1 MGKANNDIIILLHG
15 GGLSWWNYIDEI
27 SLLENEFHI
36 VIPILDGH
44 SGSNTNFT
52 SIESNALEII
62 NFINKNYNGKVK
74 LIGGLSLGGQILL
87 EILSKNPNIC
97 ECAIIESALVIP
109 MDFTYK
115 MIEPIFNLSYCL
127 ISKKWFSKLQFKSLK
142 LKKSLFALYY
152 EDTCKITK
160 DNFEDY
166 FGDADIDFKEAIVSE
181 ANINAI
187 AYMIGIIRLN
197 DNEDVQKAVDILKKS
212 VDPNRWICV
221 VPDSVIIDSNQN
233 VIIVIMDE
241 KNNADTIH
249 NNFENIK

>member
-1 MGKANNDIIILLHG
+1 MKKIFLLIAVSLLLITGCKKENNITKMSLKSILKSSTKGAQLPD
-15 GGLSWWNYIDEI
+15 NYI
-27 SLLENEFHI
+27 
-36 VIPILDGH
+36 
-44 SGSNTNFT
+44 T
-52 SIESNALEII
+52 
-62 NFINKNYNGKVK
+62 
-74 LIGGLSLGGQILL
+74 
-87 EILSKNPNIC
+87 
-97 ECAIIESALVIP
+97 
-109 MDFTYK
+109 
-115 MIEPIFNLSYCL
+115 
-127 ISKKWFSKLQFKSLK
+127 
-142 LKKSLFALYY
+142 
-152 EDTCKITK
+152 KITK

-197 DNEDVQKAVDILKKS
+197 DNEDTQKAVDTLKKS

>member
-1 MGKANNDIIILLHG
+1 MKKIFLLFAVSLLLITGCKKENNITKMSLKSILKTSTKGAQLPD
-15 GGLSWWNYIDEI
+15 NYI
-27 SLLENEFHI
+27 
-36 VIPILDGH
+36 
-44 SGSNTNFT
+44 T
-52 SIESNALEII
+52 
-62 NFINKNYNGKVK
+62 
-74 LIGGLSLGGQILL
+74 
-87 EILSKNPNIC
+87 
-97 ECAIIESALVIP
+97 
-109 MDFTYK
+109 
-115 MIEPIFNLSYCL
+115 
-127 ISKKWFSKLQFKSLK
+127 
-142 LKKSLFALYY
+142 
-152 EDTCKITK
+152 KITK

-197 DNEDVQKAVDILKKS
+197 DNEDVQKAVDTLKKS

-249 NNFENIK
+249 NNFKNIK

>member
-1 MGKANNDIIILLHG
+1 MKKIFLLIAVSLLLITGCKKENNITKMSLKSILKASTKGVQLPD
-15 GGLSWWNYIDEI
+15 NYI
-27 SLLENEFHI
+27 
-36 VIPILDGH
+36 
-44 SGSNTNFT
+44 T
-52 SIESNALEII
+52 
-62 NFINKNYNGKVK
+62 
-74 LIGGLSLGGQILL
+74 
-87 EILSKNPNIC
+87 
-97 ECAIIESALVIP
+97 
-109 MDFTYK
+109 
-115 MIEPIFNLSYCL
+115 
-127 ISKKWFSKLQFKSLK
+127 
-142 LKKSLFALYY
+142 
-152 EDTCKITK
+152 KITK

-197 DNEDVQKAVDILKKS
+197 DNVDTQKAVDTLKKS

-249 NNFENIK
+249 NNFKNIK

>member
-1 MGKANNDIIILLHG
+1 MKKIFLLITVSLLLITGCKKENDITKMSLKSILKTSTKGAQLPD
-15 GGLSWWNYIDEI
+15 NYI
-27 SLLENEFHI
+27 
-36 VIPILDGH
+36 
-44 SGSNTNFT
+44 T
-52 SIESNALEII
+52 
-62 NFINKNYNGKVK
+62 
-74 LIGGLSLGGQILL
+74 
-87 EILSKNPNIC
+87 
-97 ECAIIESALVIP
+97 
-109 MDFTYK
+109 
-115 MIEPIFNLSYCL
+115 
-127 ISKKWFSKLQFKSLK
+127 
-142 LKKSLFALYY
+142 
-152 EDTCKITK
+152 KITK

-197 DNEDVQKAVDILKKS
+197 DNVDTQKAVDALKKS

-249 NNFENIK
+249 NNFKNIK

>member
-1 MGKANNDIIILLHG
+1 MKKIFLLFAVSLLLITGCKKENNITKMSLKSILKTSTKGAQLPD
-15 GGLSWWNYIDEI
+15 NYI
-27 SLLENEFHI
+27 
-36 VIPILDGH
+36 
-44 SGSNTNFT
+44 T
-52 SIESNALEII
+52 
-62 NFINKNYNGKVK
+62 
-74 LIGGLSLGGQILL
+74 
-87 EILSKNPNIC
+87 
-97 ECAIIESALVIP
+97 
-109 MDFTYK
+109 
-115 MIEPIFNLSYCL
+115 
-127 ISKKWFSKLQFKSLK
+127 
-142 LKKSLFALYY
+142 
-152 EDTCKITK
+152 KITK

-197 DNEDVQKAVDILKKS
+197 DNVDTQKAVDTLKKS

-249 NNFENIK
+249 NNFKNIK

>member
-1 MGKANNDIIILLHG
+1 MKKIFLLFAVSLLLITGCKKENNITKMSLKSILKASTKGAQLPD
-15 GGLSWWNYIDEI
+15 NYI
-27 SLLENEFHI
+27 
-36 VIPILDGH
+36 
-44 SGSNTNFT
+44 T
-52 SIESNALEII
+52 
-62 NFINKNYNGKVK
+62 
-74 LIGGLSLGGQILL
+74 
-87 EILSKNPNIC
+87 
-97 ECAIIESALVIP
+97 
-109 MDFTYK
+109 
-115 MIEPIFNLSYCL
+115 
-127 ISKKWFSKLQFKSLK
+127 
-142 LKKSLFALYY
+142 
-152 EDTCKITK
+152 KITK

-197 DNEDVQKAVDILKKS
+197 NNVDTQKAVDTLKNS

-249 NNFENIK
+249 NNFKNIK

>member
-1 MGKANNDIIILLHG
+1 MKKIFLLIAVSLILITGCKKENNITKMSLKSILKTSTKGAQLPD
-15 GGLSWWNYIDEI
+15 NYI
-27 SLLENEFHI
+27 
-36 VIPILDGH
+36 
-44 SGSNTNFT
+44 T
-52 SIESNALEII
+52 
-62 NFINKNYNGKVK
+62 
-74 LIGGLSLGGQILL
+74 
-87 EILSKNPNIC
+87 
-97 ECAIIESALVIP
+97 
-109 MDFTYK
+109 
-115 MIEPIFNLSYCL
+115 
-127 ISKKWFSKLQFKSLK
+127 
-142 LKKSLFALYY
+142 
-152 EDTCKITK
+152 KITK

-197 DNEDVQKAVDILKKS
+197 DNVDTQKSVDILKNS

-249 NNFENIK
+249 NNFKNIK

>member
-1 MGKANNDIIILLHG
+1 MKKIFLLIAVSLLLISGCKKENNITKMSLKSILKSSTKGAQLPD
-15 GGLSWWNYIDEI
+15 NYI
-27 SLLENEFHI
+27 
-36 VIPILDGH
+36 
-44 SGSNTNFT
+44 T
-52 SIESNALEII
+52 
-62 NFINKNYNGKVK
+62 
-74 LIGGLSLGGQILL
+74 
-87 EILSKNPNIC
+87 
-97 ECAIIESALVIP
+97 
-109 MDFTYK
+109 
-115 MIEPIFNLSYCL
+115 
-127 ISKKWFSKLQFKSLK
+127 
-142 LKKSLFALYY
+142 
-152 EDTCKITK
+152 KITK

-197 DNEDVQKAVDILKKS
+197 DNEDTQKAVDTLKKS

-249 NNFENIK
+249 NNFKNIK

>member
-1 MGKANNDIIILLHG
+1 MKKIFLLIAVSLLLITGCKKENNITKMSLKSILKVSTKGAQLPD
-15 GGLSWWNYIDEI
+15 NYI
-27 SLLENEFHI
+27 
-36 VIPILDGH
+36 
-44 SGSNTNFT
+44 T
-52 SIESNALEII
+52 
-62 NFINKNYNGKVK
+62 
-74 LIGGLSLGGQILL
+74 
-87 EILSKNPNIC
+87 
-97 ECAIIESALVIP
+97 
-109 MDFTYK
+109 
-115 MIEPIFNLSYCL
+115 
-127 ISKKWFSKLQFKSLK
+127 
-142 LKKSLFALYY
+142 
-152 EDTCKITK
+152 KITK

-197 DNEDVQKAVDILKKS
+197 DNVDTQKSVDTLKKS

-249 NNFENIK
+249 NNFKNIK

>member
-1 MGKANNDIIILLHG
+1 MKKIFLLFAVSLLLITGCKKENNITKMSLKSILKASTKGAQLPD
-15 GGLSWWNYIDEI
+15 NYI
-27 SLLENEFHI
+27 
-36 VIPILDGH
+36 
-44 SGSNTNFT
+44 T
-52 SIESNALEII
+52 
-62 NFINKNYNGKVK
+62 
-74 LIGGLSLGGQILL
+74 
-87 EILSKNPNIC
+87 
-97 ECAIIESALVIP
+97 
-109 MDFTYK
+109 
-115 MIEPIFNLSYCL
+115 
-127 ISKKWFSKLQFKSLK
+127 
-142 LKKSLFALYY
+142 
-152 EDTCKITK
+152 KITK

-197 DNEDVQKAVDILKKS
+197 DNEDVQKAVDILKNS

-249 NNFENIK
+249 NNFKNIK

>member
-1 MGKANNDIIILLHG
+1 MKKIFLLIAVSLLLITGCKKENNITKMSLKSILKASTKGAQLPD
-15 GGLSWWNYIDEI
+15 NYI
-27 SLLENEFHI
+27 
-36 VIPILDGH
+36 
-44 SGSNTNFT
+44 T
-52 SIESNALEII
+52 
-62 NFINKNYNGKVK
+62 
-74 LIGGLSLGGQILL
+74 
-87 EILSKNPNIC
+87 
-97 ECAIIESALVIP
+97 
-109 MDFTYK
+109 
-115 MIEPIFNLSYCL
+115 
-127 ISKKWFSKLQFKSLK
+127 
-142 LKKSLFALYY
+142 
-152 EDTCKITK
+152 KITK

-197 DNEDVQKAVDILKKS
+197 DNVDTQKSVDILKKS

-249 NNFENIK
+249 NNFKNIK

>member
-1 MGKANNDIIILLHG
+1 MKKIFLL
-15 GGLSWWNYIDEI
+15 ITI
-27 SLLENEFHI
+27 SLLLITGCKKEN
-36 VIPILDGH
+36 
-44 SGSNTNFT
+44 
-52 SIESNALEII
+52 
-62 NFINKNYNGKVK
+62 
-74 LIGGLSLGGQILL
+74 
-87 EILSKNPNIC
+87 NI
-97 ECAIIESALVIP
+97 
-109 MDFTYK
+109 TK
-115 MIEPIFNLSYCL
+115 M
-127 ISKKWFSKLQFKSLK
+127 SLK
-142 LKKSLFALYY
+142 SILKASTKGAQLPDNYI
-152 EDTCKITK
+152 TKITK

-197 DNEDVQKAVDILKKS
+197 DNVDTQKAVDTLKKS

-249 NNFENIK
+249 NNFKNIK

>member
-1 MGKANNDIIILLHG
+1 MKKIFLLIAVSLLLITGCKKENNITKMSLKSILKASTKGAQLPD
-15 GGLSWWNYIDEI
+15 NYI
-27 SLLENEFHI
+27 
-36 VIPILDGH
+36 
-44 SGSNTNFT
+44 T
-52 SIESNALEII
+52 
-62 NFINKNYNGKVK
+62 
-74 LIGGLSLGGQILL
+74 
-87 EILSKNPNIC
+87 
-97 ECAIIESALVIP
+97 
-109 MDFTYK
+109 
-115 MIEPIFNLSYCL
+115 
-127 ISKKWFSKLQFKSLK
+127 
-142 LKKSLFALYY
+142 
-152 EDTCKITK
+152 KITK

-197 DNEDVQKAVDILKKS
+197 DNVDTQKSVDTLKKS

-249 NNFENIK
+249 NNFKNIK

>member
-1 MGKANNDIIILLHG
+1 MKKIFLLFAVSLLLITGCKKENNITKMSLKSILKASTKGAQLPD
-15 GGLSWWNYIDEI
+15 NYI
-27 SLLENEFHI
+27 
-36 VIPILDGH
+36 
-44 SGSNTNFT
+44 T
-52 SIESNALEII
+52 
-62 NFINKNYNGKVK
+62 
-74 LIGGLSLGGQILL
+74 
-87 EILSKNPNIC
+87 
-97 ECAIIESALVIP
+97 
-109 MDFTYK
+109 
-115 MIEPIFNLSYCL
+115 
-127 ISKKWFSKLQFKSLK
+127 
-142 LKKSLFALYY
+142 
-152 EDTCKITK
+152 KITK

-197 DNEDVQKAVDILKKS
+197 DNEDVQKSVDTLKKS

-249 NNFENIK
+249 NNFKNIK